1 MIAGCCTGDLTDNLY
16 VNDVLNI
23 GGEKEVKIIDLAK
36 IIIQATNS
44 SSKIIHLPPLKEGDM
59 TRRCPDNSKMKKIL
73 NRELITMEE
82 GVQRLLSSE
91 IFKSLQY
98 DSFE

>member
-1 MIAGCCTGDLTDNLY
+1 
-16 VNDVLNI
+16 
-23 GGEKEVKIIDLAK
+23 
-36 IIIQATNS
+36 
-44 SSKIIHLPPLKEGDM
+44 
-59 TRRCPDNSKMKKIL
+59 MKKIL